1 MNNSR
6 PRINPRHRTIDL
18 ERLAAAL
25 LDMASHVEV
34 DEEDLEVG
42 AQIQASLKQPV
53 NDSAPNEGST

>member
-34 DEEDLEVG
+34 DEDDLEIG
-42 AQIQASLKQPV
+42 AQIQAGLTQPV
-53 NDSAPNEGST
+53 DDSAPNERST